1 MEDTPMEDQNE
12 WHPDHG
18 AAADQQDRANSQ
30 TPNEQPSAS
39 EPQDDE
45 QPEDDVPELVIEVI
59 ERAGGIFIPP
69 GVEASPNSP
78 YDRMLKGRCV
88 ACDAHLKSNTIAF
101 VTKHGVTML
110 FCSGVCCSDYA
121 VIGFLAQTYED
132 ITQQISFRGNN
143 G

>member
-30 TPNEQPSAS
+30 TP
-39 EPQDDE
+39 
-45 QPEDDVPELVIEVI
+45 I

-69 GVEASPNSP
+69 GVEASPDSP